1 MHLTLLAT
9 YLAVL
14 LTLGAPPTESCFT
27 DLCIGEPEVAIPG
40 TRALDS
46 VLADLDPTDPTS
58 P

>member
-1 MHLTLLAT
+1 MHLTLLAA

-46 VLADLDPTDPTS
+46 VLADLDPTDP
-58 P
+58 

>member
-14 LTLGAPPTESCFT
+14 LTLGAPPTEPCFT
-27 DLCIGEPEVAIPG
+27 DLCAGEPEVAIPG

-46 VLADLDPTDPTS
+46 VLADLDPTDP
-58 P
+58 